1 MIEIRDAGPDAWA
14 VKGLATT
21 WDRPYFVVEPN
32 GDTFREVI
40 ERGAFDTA
48 ISGVDPVDL
57 RVEHDQRMRP
67 LASTDGGSL
76 AFNDGEKGLVLA
88 AGLLKSDPSSADAVR
103 RVRDG
108 ELRGLSV
115 GMVVPGGGDTRGVDK
130 DGRTELRRIY
140 RAHLNEVSLVQSPA
154 NPFATISDVRGERQG
169 ERIEYRFFPFADLR
183 QWANQH
189 GQECGTCDGSG
200 NCPDCDGQGWTG
212 REDDSDATTGAGR
225 SLFPPNDTD
234 DLRLEL
240 EWIDVKAGR
249 RQSTVVVAAGWR
261 YSSRTTRT
269 SLRPSSGGCN
279 CGASRDRSRGRAPAM
294 PRRDDSPHPLDPRG
308 GAGPLVSGHGAP
320 DASERDERPFVLI
333 PRGEAGRRVDPLRA
347 GGLAELAAAR
357 V

>member
-1 MIEIRDAGPDAWA
+1 VSGLEIRDAGPNAWS

-21 WDRPYFVVEPN
+21 WDRPYFVVERN

-57 RVEHDQRMRP
+57 RVEHDQRMRA

-88 AGLLKSDPSSADAVR
+88 AGLLKSDPASADAVR

-154 NPFATISDVRGERQG
+154 NPFATISDVRSERNGERV
-169 ERIEYRFFPFADLR
+169 EYRFFPFADREFVPIDTERLAEALSEVR
-183 QWANQH
+183 KAQ
-189 GQECGTCDGSG
+189 GEDGS
-200 NCPDCDGQGWTG
+200 
-212 REDDSDATTGAGR
+212 SR
-225 SLFPPNDTD
+225 SAISLAPNDTD
-234 DLRLEL
+234 EMRLEL
-240 EWIDVKAGR
+240 EW
-249 RQSTVVVAAGWR
+249 STA
-261 YSSRTTRT
+261 
-269 SLRPSSGGCN
+269 
-279 CGASRDRSRGRAPAM
+279 RSGRASSAKRPAVLLPNDTNELQTEFWRM
-294 PRRDDSPHPLDPRG
+294 QLRG
-308 GAGPLVSGHGAP
+308 
-320 DASERDERPFVLI
+320 
-333 PRGEAGRRVDPLRA
+333 
-347 GGLAELAAAR
+347 AA
-357 V
+357 